1 MRKFKPSNKTNKYLL
16 ALPILLIYGLFLGG
30 GLIGVAIESSGYIPA
45 LGLTEVGMAHYMNI
59 LSAPNFWSDLTYS
72 LYIAFFAATISTL
85 LGVYM
90 AYRLLLSK
98 HKKIEI
104 LVKKIMQMGMI
115 LPYLYMVF
123 LVLILF
129 SRTGLISRVM
139 YNLGFIETLEQFP
152 QLFYTPSGAGIIL
165 IFVMKGV
172 PFVTLF
178 VLNIMGRIGKYYY
191 QVAKIHGASDFY
203 ILKKIYLP
211 LSSTAIIWSSSI
223 VFIYYLGAFEV
234 PYLLNSNKNV
244 NLSSRLYSL
253 YIDTN
258 ISTIPDAMAYNMLLV
273 IIGIIAVV
281 VYSQVL
287 KRIVKGGGH

>member
-1 MRKFKPSNKTNKYLL
+1 
-16 ALPILLIYGLFLGG
+16 
-30 GLIGVAIESSGYIPA
+30 
-45 LGLTEVGMAHYMNI
+45 
-59 LSAPNFWSDLTYS
+59 LSAPNFWSDLSYS
-72 LYIAFFAATISTL
+72 LYIAFFAAMISTL
-85 LGVYM
+85 AGVYM

-123 LVLILF
+123 LTLILF

-139 YNLGFIETLEQFP
+139 YNLGLIETLEQFP
-152 QLFYTPSGAGIIL
+152 QLFYTPSGVGIIL
-165 IFVMKGV
+165 IFVLKGM
-172 PFVTLF
+172 PFVTIF
-178 VLNIMGRIGKYYY
+178 VMNFMGKIGNSYY
-191 QVAKIHGASDFY
+191 QIAKTHGASDVH

-211 LSSTAIIWSSSI
+211 LSSTSIIWSSSI
-223 VFIYYLGAFEV
+223 VFIYDLGAFEV

-273 IIGIIAVV
+273 IIGIISVI

-287 KRIVKGGGH
+287 KRFIIGGGH